1 MEEHVFLGKQSV
13 SWRRRWSLLHWYR
26 GVRQDLRSVYRYR
39 FVLRNLVTT
48 QLKIR
53 YQRSALGFLWTLLNP
68 MMMLSVLAL
77 VFSQVMRMN
86 LAEYA
91 VYLFSG
97 LVPWQFFAAAVVNG
111 SRSLISHEVLV
122 KKVSVKKLIFPLSDV
137 AVAAVNMVFALTA
150 MFILFQ
156 FLGARVH
163 IQLVLLPV
171 GIFFMA
177 VFTFGIVLLQ
187 MTLVTYFR
195 DFEHI
200 TTVFLQAFYFACPII
215 YPPSMV
221 GRLQRVLEFNP
232 MTHLLRFF
240 QCAIYYGTWPDLR
253 TWLAAALSAL
263 VSLVAGYL
271 VYKRFERD
279 YVFRL

>member
-1 MEEHVFLGKQSV
+1 MEERVLLGKQSLP
-13 SWRRRWSLLHWYR
+13 WRRQWSPLRWSEE
-26 GVRQDLRSVYRYR
+26 VRQDLRSVYTYR

-68 MMMLSVLAL
+68 IMMLSVLAL
-77 VFSQVMRMN
+77 VFSQVMRMD
-86 LAEYA
+86 LGKYA

-97 LVPWQFFAAAVVNG
+97 LVPWQFFAAAVLNG
-111 SRSLISHEVLV
+111 SRSLITHEVLV
-122 KKVSVKKLIFPLSDV
+122 KKVNVKKLVFPLSDV

-163 IQLVLLPV
+163 VQLVLLPA
-171 GIFFMA
+171 GLFFMA
-177 VFTFGIVLLQ
+177 MFTFGIVLLQ

-195 DFEHI
+195 DFGHI
-200 TTVFLQAFYFACPII
+200 TGVLLQAFYFACPII
-215 YPPSMV
+215 YPPEMV
-221 GRLQRVLEFNP
+221 GRLQTILEFNP

-240 QCAIYYGTWPDLR
+240 QCAIYYGTWPDPR
-253 TWLAAALSAL
+253 TWLAAALSGL
-263 VSLVAGYL
+263 VSLVGGYL
-271 VYKRFERD
+271 IYKRFERD